1 MHTFIVQTLPPR
13 TIQYRRISLS
23 SSSFIQIQILRLFW
37 IHNFDYFY
45 STIRLVGWLVGWLVA
60 YLLYSRLSLKKS
72 FYFSEFRIQEP
83 FLRAQTHTHTQSMIL
98 MLYASELDDDDDDN
112 IIIVIIN
119 ENWWLKKIF
128 FFSKSIFFSIL
139 HFENDSI
146 LFDEN

>member
-60 YLLYSRLSLKKS
+60 YLLYSRLSLKKN

-83 FLRAQTHTHTQSMIL
+83 FFALTHTHTQSMIL
-98 MLYASELDDDDDDN
+98 LLYASELDDDDDDN